1 MRLSDFAYELP
12 ERLIAQEPATPR
24 DASRMLVVNRAEKTW
39 QDAHFLDFPS
49 FVQANDAVV
58 LNNTKVFPARL
69 IGEKKVSGGRVEL
82 FLIREREPGIWEALV
97 KPARRFGVGA
107 RIKFGTSSLGAE
119 VIQCLEEGLRLVK
132 LQCEGSL
139 EQELERVGQTPL
151 PPYIKRPG
159 GSSPEDRKRYQ
170 TVYARRRGAIAAPT
184 AGLHFTPGILD
195 EVTARQARLIEIT
208 LHVGYGTF
216 EPIRV
221 DEVDEH
227 SVAPERY
234 EISQDAATTI
244 NQSQAC
250 GGRVMAIGTTTAR
263 AVESAVDDA
272 GQVHPRNDFTWLTIR
287 PGYRFRAVEV
297 LLTNFHLPQS
307 SLLVLVA
314 AFAGRDLVLQAYR
327 HAVAA
332 EYRFYSYGD
341 CMLII

>member
-1 MRLSDFAYELP
+1 MRLSEFAYELP
-12 ERLIAQEPATPR
+12 ERLIAQEPVALR
-24 DASRMLVVNRAEKTW
+24 DASRMLVINRAQRTW
-39 QDAHFLDFPS
+39 QDAQFADFPS
-49 FVQANDAVV
+49 FVQPNDAVV

-69 IGEKKVSGGRVEL
+69 IGEKMVSAGRVEL

-97 KPARRFGVGA
+97 KPARRIGVGTK
-107 RIKFGTSSLGAE
+107 ITFGASTLCAE
-119 VIQCLEEGLRLVK
+119 VMQCLQEGVRIVK
-132 LQCEGSL
+132 LQCEGLL
-139 EQELERVGQTPL
+139 EQELERVGETPL

-170 TVYARRRGAIAAPT
+170 TVYASRRGAIAAPT
-184 AGLHFTPGILD
+184 AGLHFTSGILD
-195 EVTARQARLIEIT
+195 EVSARQARLVEIT

-227 SVAPERY
+227 SVAPEHY
-234 EISQDAATTI
+234 EISQEAATTI
-244 NQSQAC
+244 NQSRAG
-250 GGRVMAIGTTTAR
+250 GGRVVAIGTTTAR
-263 AVESAVDDA
+263 ALESAVDDA
-272 GQVHPRNDFTWLTIR
+272 GRVQPRNDFTRLTIR
-287 PGYRFRAVEV
+287 PGYRFRAVAA
-297 LLTNFHLPQS
+297 LLTNFHLPES

-314 AFAGRDLVLQAYR
+314 ALAGRDLVLQAYR

>member
-1 MRLSDFAYELP
+1 MRLSEFAYELP
-12 ERLIAQEPATPR
+12 ERLIAQEPAAPR
-24 DASRMLVVNRAEKTW
+24 DASRMLVINRGQKTW
-39 QDAHFLDFPS
+39 QDAHFADFPS
-49 FVQANDAVV
+49 FVQPNDVVV
-58 LNNTKVFPARL
+58 LNNTRVFPARL
-69 IGEKKVSGGRVEL
+69 IGEKKVSAGRVEL

-97 KPARRFGVGA
+97 KPARRIAVGTK
-107 RIKFGTSSLGAE
+107 IQFGTSSLCAE
-119 VIQCLEEGLRLVK
+119 VMQCLPEGVRIVK

-139 EQELERVGQTPL
+139 EQELERVGETPL

-170 TVYARRRGAIAAPT
+170 TVYARQRGAIAAPT
-184 AGLHFTPGILD
+184 AGLHFTSGTLD
-195 EVTARQARLIEIT
+195 EVSARQAKLVEIT

-234 EISQDAATTI
+234 EISQEAATTI
-244 NQSQAC
+244 NQSRAC
-250 GGRVMAIGTTTAR
+250 GARVVAIGTTTAR
-263 AVESAVDDA
+263 ALESAVDDA
-272 GQVHPRNDFTWLTIR
+272 GRVQPRNDFTRLTIR
-287 PGYRFRAVEV
+287 PGYRFRAVAA
-297 LLTNFHLPQS
+297 LLTNFHLPES

>member
-1 MRLSDFAYELP
+1 MRLSEFAYELP

-24 DASRMLVVNRAEKTW
+24 DASRMLVVNRAQKTW
-39 QDAHFLDFPS
+39 QDAHFADFPS
-49 FVQANDAVV
+49 FVQPNDAVV
-58 LNNTKVFPARL
+58 LNNTRVFPARL
-69 IGEKKVSGGRVEL
+69 IGEKTVSGGRVEL
-82 FLIREREPGIWEALV
+82 FLISEREPGIWEALV
-97 KPARRFGVGA
+97 KPARRIGVGA
-107 RIKFGTSSLGAE
+107 RIKFSTSSLCAD
-119 VIQCLEEGLRLVK
+119 VIQCLEEGVRIVK

-139 EQELERVGQTPL
+139 EQELERVGETPL
-151 PPYIKRPG
+151 PPYIRRPG

-170 TVYARRRGAIAAPT
+170 TVYARQRGAIAAPT
-184 AGLHFTPGILD
+184 AGLHFTSGILD
-195 EVTARQARLIEIT
+195 EVSARQAKLVEIT

-234 EISQDAATTI
+234 EISQEAATRI
-244 NQSQAC
+244 NQSRAC
-250 GGRVMAIGTTTAR
+250 GGRVVAIGTTTAR
-263 AVESAVDDA
+263 ALESAVDGA
-272 GQVHPRNDFTWLTIR
+272 GRVQPCNDFTRLTIR
-287 PGYRFRAVEV
+287 PGYRFRAVAA
-297 LLTNFHLPQS
+297 LLTNFHLPES